1 VISTAITRVEDGDLR
16 IRGRDLVAWV
26 SDSGR
31 FEDVVDWMW
40 DGEADGDPWALPAAV
55 AGAVRRVQEAM
66 PDPSPLIDRLRV
78 VAATVSATDPMRFD
92 SSPRGVRSAA
102 RRLMLAMTMGLP
114 LRGSEGA
121 GEIADLLWPRL
132 TRRRALPDR
141 RASLNAA
148 LALLVDHGLASS
160 TFAARIAAS
169 VRADPYSIVS
179 AGMGVVGGTLHGAAS
194 AGVHRLLA
202 EAHRL
207 GDPTIAVGELHRR
220 TSSLPGFG
228 HTVYQHEDP
237 RFGALLR
244 AVEKGWGGDARLAT
258 VSAVLELISRRTD
271 DPPNIDFGLGAL
283 TWLAE
288 MGPEAGEAVFAISRT
303 AGWIAH
309 GLEEL
314 TERPLR
320 FRPRGRYTGP

>member
-1 VISTAITRVEDGDLR
+1 
-16 IRGRDLVAWV
+16 
-26 SDSGR
+26 
-31 FEDVVDWMW
+31 
-40 DGEADGDPWALPAAV
+40 
-55 AGAVRRVQEAM
+55 M

-121 GEIADLLWPRL
+121 GDIADLLWPRL

>member
-1 VISTAITRVEDGDLR
+1 MSQELNATEAAARLGVKKATLYAYVSRGVLGRRKAADGRASVFDRDEVEALRTGRRRAKEGEVDAVISTAITRVEDGDLR

-121 GEIADLLWPRL
+121 GDIADLLWPRL

-148 LALLVDHGLASS
+148 RALLVDHGLASS

-169 VRADPYSIVS
+169 VRAVP
-179 AGMGVVGGTLHGAAS
+179 
-194 AGVHRLLA
+194 
-202 EAHRL
+202 
-207 GDPTIAVGELHRR
+207 
-220 TSSLPGFG
+220 
-228 HTVYQHEDP
+228 
-237 RFGALLR
+237 
-244 AVEKGWGGDARLAT
+244 
-258 VSAVLELISRRTD
+258 
-271 DPPNIDFGLGAL
+271 
-283 TWLAE
+283 
-288 MGPEAGEAVFAISRT
+288 
-303 AGWIAH
+303 
-309 GLEEL
+309 
-314 TERPLR
+314 
-320 FRPRGRYTGP
+320 